1 MYAIIETGGKQ
12 YKVREG
18 ETVDVELLGGE
29 AGDTI
34 ELDQVLLVAGHD
46 GSTVGVPTVEGAVV
60 QATVLD
66 KVKGD
71 KVVVFK
77 YKPKNRYRVKTGHR
91 QKYTRLQI
99 DRIIVPG
106 AEYEEGAAS
115 DLMEETPAV
124 EMAEAETPEPVEA
137 VAEVEAPLQ
146 PETAAETAAE
156 QPDEPEEASEL
167 MEEALAVEM
176 AEAETPEPVEAVA
189 EVEAP
194 LQPETAAETAAE
206 QPDEP
211 EEAGEPEAVEE
222 AEVEEAQQADQADK
236 PDLLGDL

>member
-106 AEYEEGAAS
+106 AEYEEEEAG
-115 DLMEETPAV
+115 DLVEETPAA
-124 EMAEAETPEPVEA
+124 EMPEEAVSEPVES
-137 VAEVEAPLQ
+137 VAEVEATSQ
-146 PETAAETAAE
+146 PEIAT
-156 QPDEPEEASEL
+156 EA
-167 MEEALAVEM
+167 AVE
-176 AEAETPEPVEAVA
+176 EQDELEETQV
-189 EVEAP
+189 
-194 LQPETAAETAAE
+194 
-206 QPDEP
+206 
-211 EEAGEPEAVEE
+211 VEE
-222 AEVEEAQQADQADK
+222 AEGEEPEVD
-236 PDLLGDL
+236 